1 MRPPRRGPAR
11 ELALGRRTAHVTIR
25 PRLGRLRLLCHGCH
39 ERAAGRPTCSSRS
52 RPPIKG
58 PAAIA
63 ACLAGGD
70 QHQRHVDLLAV
81 PLRRRH
87 GRIPRRHGTGTHEAA
102 ELRGRRAI
110 ANAQLA
116 YQDYERC
123 SPPRGGPGCRR
134 PEPGR
139 NGRCGRRRRPRT
151 RPIPHP
157 LGHAWAWTSGQPRA
171 PAVSPGHLNPVVY
184 VAKCWVPAVPI
195 DWFFPDAEAVIGV
208 RLGIT
213 VETTENQGGWEPSC
227 VSRAARSD
235 APARPPV
242 PRRLRASPRATPS
255 GRRAGARRA
264 RRPDGR
270 AAPPRAG
277 RGQPCR
283 QRRQVV
289 GMMAG
294 LAGRGAPE
302 RSTPNPARPQHKA
315 RLATI
320 TRRYRT
326 WKRATHS
333 LAPC

>member
-171 PAVSPGHLNPVVY
+171 PVVSPGHLNPVVY

-227 VSRAARSD
+227 VSRATLGPRWGPCHNGRAWAWAVTYGRPRFGGTAGSGPFGSSSWANIDKRFTLWSRRSSTV
-235 APARPPV
+235 AVYSPV
-242 PRRLRASPRATPS
+242 NGLGSSTVNVATP
-255 GRRAGARRA
+255 
-264 RRPDGR
+264 
-270 AAPPRAG
+270 AP
-277 RGQPCR
+277 
-283 QRRQVV
+283 
-289 GMMAG
+289 
-294 LAGRGAPE
+294 
-302 RSTPNPARPQHKA
+302 
-315 RLATI
+315 
-320 TRRYRT
+320 
-326 WKRATHS
+326 
-333 LAPC
+333 